1 MKNNF
6 EFFIFQ
12 ATIFHSSASMLIED
26 QTNILKIIPFYKNES
41 QLIKKASSGNRDAQE
56 RLYKKHAPKMLSVC
70 RQYIKDVHFA
80 EDVMVQGFLK
90 MFNKLD
96 TFKFE
101 GSFEGWLRRI
111 MVRESISYLRKQQF
125 VVYDDE
131 VYEKNQSEE
140 ISQSTDLDT
149 EHIQQLIDKLPQ
161 GYKMVFVLYTV
172 DGYKHKE
179 IAEMLSI
186 TESTSKTQLLKAR
199 KLLQDQ
205 LRQQNIIGYG
215 NR

>member
-1 MKNNF
+1 
-6 EFFIFQ
+6 
-12 ATIFHSSASMLIED
+12 
-26 QTNILKIIPFYKNES
+26 LKIIPFYKNEK
-41 QLIKKASSGNRDAQE
+41 QLINRAISGNRDAQE
-56 RLYKKHAPKMLSVC
+56 RLYKKHAPKMLGVC

-90 MFNKLD
+90 MFTKLEI
-96 TFKFE
+96 FKFE

-111 MVRESISYLRKQQF
+111 MIRESISYLRKQQF

-149 EHIQQLIDKLPQ
+149 EHIQQLIDALPQ

-172 DGYKHKE
+172 EGYKHQE

-186 TESTSKTQLLKAR
+186 SESTSKTQLLKAR
-199 KLLQDQ
+199 RLLKDQ

>member
-1 MKNNF
+1 M
-6 EFFIFQ
+6 
-12 ATIFHSSASMLIED
+12 
-26 QTNILKIIPFYKNES
+26 KIIPFYKNER
-41 QLIKKASSGNRDAQE
+41 QLIKRAISGNRDAQE
-56 RLYKKHAPKMLSVC
+56 RLYKKNAPKMLSVC
-70 RQYIKDVHFA
+70 RQYIKDIHFA

-111 MVRESISYLRKQQF
+111 MIRESISYLRKQQF

-149 EHIQQLIDKLPQ
+149 EHIQQLIDALPQ

-172 DGYKHKE
+172 EGYKHKE

-199 KLLQDQ
+199 KLLQGQ
-205 LRQQNIIGYG
+205 LRKQNSIGYG

>member
-1 MKNNF
+1 M
-6 EFFIFQ
+6 
-12 ATIFHSSASMLIED
+12 ED
-26 QTNILKIIPFYKNES
+26 QTNILKIIPFYKNEK
-41 QLIKKASSGNRDAQE
+41 QHIKKATAGNRDAQE

-70 RQYIKDVHFA
+70 RQYIKDIHFA

-90 MFNKLD
+90 MFTKLD

-111 MVRESISYLRKQQF
+111 MIRESISYLRKQQF

-149 EHIQQLIDKLPQ
+149 EHIQQLIDALPQ

-172 DGYKHKE
+172 EGYKHKE

-186 TESTSKTQLLKAR
+186 SESTSKTQLLKAR
-199 KLLQDQ
+199 KLLQEQ

>member
-1 MKNNF
+1 
-6 EFFIFQ
+6 
-12 ATIFHSSASMLIED
+12 ML
-26 QTNILKIIPFYKNES
+26 
-41 QLIKKASSGNRDAQE
+41 G
-56 RLYKKHAPKMLSVC
+56 VC

-90 MFNKLD
+90 MFTKLE

-111 MVRESISYLRKQQF
+111 MIRESISYLRKQQF

-131 VYEKNQSEE
+131 IYEKNQSEE

-149 EHIQQLIDKLPQ
+149 EHIQQLIDALPQ

-172 DGYKHKE
+172 EGYKHQE
-179 IAEMLSI
+179 IADMLSI
-186 TESTSKTQLLKAR
+186 SESTSKTQLLKAR
-199 KLLQDQ
+199 RLLQDQ

>member
-1 MKNNF
+1 
-6 EFFIFQ
+6 
-12 ATIFHSSASMLIED
+12 
-26 QTNILKIIPFYKNES
+26 
-41 QLIKKASSGNRDAQE
+41 
-56 RLYKKHAPKMLSVC
+56 MLSVC

-90 MFNKLD
+90 VFNKLD

-111 MVRESISYLRKQQF
+111 MIRESISYLRKQQF

-149 EHIQQLIDKLPQ
+149 EYIQQLIDKLPQ

>member
-1 MKNNF
+1 
-6 EFFIFQ
+6 
-12 ATIFHSSASMLIED
+12 ML
-26 QTNILKIIPFYKNES
+26 
-41 QLIKKASSGNRDAQE
+41 G
-56 RLYKKHAPKMLSVC
+56 VC

-90 MFNKLD
+90 MFTKLE

-111 MVRESISYLRKQQF
+111 MIRESISYLRKQQF

-131 VYEKNQSEE
+131 IYEKNQSEE

-149 EHIQQLIDKLPQ
+149 EHIQQLIDALPQ

-172 DGYKHKE
+172 EGYKHQE

-186 TESTSKTQLLKAR
+186 SESTSKTQLLKAR
-199 KLLQDQ
+199 KLLQNQ

-215 NR
+215 N

>member
-1 MKNNF
+1 
-6 EFFIFQ
+6 
-12 ATIFHSSASMLIED
+12 MLIED
-26 QTNILKIIPFYKNES
+26 QTNILKIIPFYKNEK
-41 QLIKKASSGNRDAQE
+41 QLIKKATSGNRDAQE

-70 RQYIKDVHFA
+70 RQYIKDIHFA

-111 MVRESISYLRKQQF
+111 MIRESISYLRKQQF

-131 VYEKNQSEE
+131 VYAMNQSDK

-149 EHIQQLIDKLPQ
+149 EHIQQLIDALPQ

-205 LRQQNIIGYG
+205 LRQQNSIGYG
-215 NR
+215 N

>member
-1 MKNNF
+1 
-6 EFFIFQ
+6 
-12 ATIFHSSASMLIED
+12 MLIED
-26 QTNILKIIPFYKNES
+26 QTNILKIIPFYKNEK
-41 QLIKKASSGNRDAQE
+41 QLIKKATSGNRDAQE

-70 RQYIKDVHFA
+70 RQYIKDIHFA

-111 MVRESISYLRKQQF
+111 MIRESISYLRKQQF
-125 VVYDDE
+125 VVYDYE
-131 VYEKNQSEE
+131 VYEKNQTEE

-149 EHIQQLIDKLPQ
+149 EHIQQLIDALPQ

-172 DGYKHKE
+172 EGYKHKE

>member
-1 MKNNF
+1 
-6 EFFIFQ
+6 
-12 ATIFHSSASMLIED
+12 MLIED

-90 MFNKLD
+90 MFNNLD

-111 MVRESISYLRKQQF
+111 MIRESISYLRKQQF

-172 DGYKHKE
+172 EGYKHKE

>member
-1 MKNNF
+1 
-6 EFFIFQ
+6 
-12 ATIFHSSASMLIED
+12 MLIED

-70 RQYIKDVHFA
+70 RQYIKDDHFA

-111 MVRESISYLRKQQF
+111 MIRESISYLRKQQF

>member
-1 MKNNF
+1 
-6 EFFIFQ
+6 
-12 ATIFHSSASMLIED
+12 MLIED
-26 QTNILKIIPFYKNES
+26 QTNILKIIPFYKNEK
-41 QLIKKASSGNRDAQE
+41 QLIKKATSGNRDAQE

-70 RQYIKDVHFA
+70 RQYIKDIHFA

-111 MVRESISYLRKQQF
+111 MIRESISYLRKQQF

-149 EHIQQLIDKLPQ
+149 EHIQQLIDALPQ

-172 DGYKHKE
+172 EGYKHKE

-205 LRQQNIIGYG
+205 LRKQNIIGYG

>member
-1 MKNNF
+1 
-6 EFFIFQ
+6 
-12 ATIFHSSASMLIED
+12 MLIED

>member
-1 MKNNF
+1 
-6 EFFIFQ
+6 
-12 ATIFHSSASMLIED
+12 ML
-26 QTNILKIIPFYKNES
+26 
-41 QLIKKASSGNRDAQE
+41 G
-56 RLYKKHAPKMLSVC
+56 VC

-90 MFNKLD
+90 MFTKLE

-111 MVRESISYLRKQQF
+111 MIRESISYLRKQQF

-131 VYEKNQSEE
+131 IYEKNQSEE

-149 EHIQQLIDKLPQ
+149 EHIQQLIDALPQ

-172 DGYKHKE
+172 EGYKHKE

-199 KLLQDQ
+199 KLLQEQ